1 MAKLTLKPII
11 NISASLAARA
21 AARKG
26 FNTALI
32 LGTSEVIPQSERVRV
47 YYTADDL
54 ISDGFQDD
62 SAEYK
67 AAKLYFSAT
76 ETPTKLYVGTKYS
89 TDTDML
95 TAAKACRS
103 ANSEWYVLIPLG
115 ASEADVLTLAAWAE
129 SAQPVTILAYTT
141 GESVNLSLHE
151 HASGTDADEDT
162 EGIFKKLKAKGY
174 RRSFG
179 QYCNQPDTPDAVAAT
194 MGYAMGANTG
204 TINSAY
210 TLAYKHLPGV
220 TPDDLTENQ
229 VSYIV
234 GTSTSEGTNGN
245 VYVNRQD
252 SYNVLQQGRMAD
264 GTSFDEVVYLDML
277 KDHITL
283 NVMDLLYQSPKIPQ
297 TNAGVTAIM
306 GVINSACDEFVN
318 IGFIAPGQW
327 NGDGILSLKKG
338 DMLAKGYLVQ
348 AEAVEA
354 QSQADRD
361 ARKSPPIYVSIKL
374 AGAIEWVTIQV
385 NVNR

>member
-1 MAKLTLKPII
+1 MAKLTLAPII
-11 NISASLAARA
+11 KIHASLAARA
-21 AARKG
+21 ATRKG
-26 FNTALI
+26 FDTALI

-54 ISDGFQDD
+54 ISDGFKDD

-89 TDTDML
+89 TDTDLL
-95 TAAKACRS
+95 TAARACRS

-115 ASEADVLTLAAWAE
+115 ASEADVLTLADWAE

-151 HASGTDADEDT
+151 NAAGTDADKDT
-162 EGIFKKLKAKGY
+162 EGIFRKLKTKGY

-194 MGYAMGANTG
+194 MGYAMGANDG

-229 VSYIV
+229 VSYVV
-234 GTSTSEGTNGN
+234 GTSTSEGVNGN

-264 GTSFDEVVYLDML
+264 GTPFDEIIYLDML
-277 KDHITL
+277 MYRITL
-283 NVMDLLYQSPKIPQ
+283 NVMDLLYKARKIPD
-297 TNAGVTAIM
+297 TDPGVTQIM
-306 GVINSACDEFVN
+306 NVINNACDQFVN
-318 IGFIAPGQW
+318 IGYIAPGVW
-327 NGDGILSLKKG
+327 KDGDILKLKYG
-338 DMLAKGYLVQ
+338 DTLAKGYLVQ
-348 AEAVEA
+348 AESVDN
-354 QSQADRD
+354 QSQADREN
-361 ARKSPPIYVSIKL
+361 RLSPPIYVSIKL
-374 AGAIEWVTIQV
+374 AGAIEYITIPIK
-385 NVNR
+385 VNR

>member
-1 MAKLTLKPII
+1 MAKLTLAPII
-11 NISASLAARA
+11 KIHASLAARA
-21 AARKG
+21 ATRKG
-26 FNTALI
+26 FDTALI

-54 ISDGFQDD
+54 ISDGFKDD

-89 TDTDML
+89 TDTDLL
-95 TAAKACRS
+95 TAARACRS

-115 ASEADVLTLAAWAE
+115 ASEADVLTLADWAE

-151 HASGTDADEDT
+151 NASGTDADKDT
-162 EGIFKKLKAKGY
+162 EGIFRKLKAKGY

-194 MGYAMGANTG
+194 MGYAMGANDG

-229 VSYIV
+229 VAYV
-234 GTSTSEGTNGN
+234 AGTEESTGNNGN
-245 VYVNRQD
+245 VYVNRND
-252 SYNVLQQGRMAD
+252 YYNVLQQGRMAD
-264 GTSFDEVVYLDML
+264 GTPFDEIIYLDML
-277 KDHITL
+277 MDRITL
-283 NVMDLLYQSPKIPQ
+283 NVMDLLYKARKIPD
-297 TNAGVTAIM
+297 TDPGVTQIM
-306 GVINSACDEFVN
+306 NVVNNACDQFVN
-318 IGFIAPGQW
+318 IGYIAPGVW
-327 NGDGILSLKKG
+327 KDGDILNLKYG
-338 DMLAKGYLVQ
+338 DTLAKGYLVQ
-348 AEAVEA
+348 AESVNN
-354 QSQADRD
+354 QSQADREN
-361 ARKSPPIYVSIKL
+361 RLSPPIYVSIKL
-374 AGAIEWVTIQV
+374 AGAIEYITIPIK
-385 NVNR
+385 VNR

>member
-95 TAAKACRS
+95 TAARACRS

-151 HASGTDADEDT
+151 HASGTDADADT

-234 GTSTSEGTNGN
+234 GTSTAEGTNGN

>member
-54 ISDGFQDD
+54 ITDGYKDT

-76 ETPTKLYVGTKYS
+76 ATPTKLYVGTKYS
-89 TDTDML
+89 TDTDLL
-95 TAAKACRS
+95 TAARACRS

-115 ASEADVLTLAAWAE
+115 ASEADILTLAEWAE
-129 SAQPVTILAYTT
+129 SAQPATILAYTT

-151 HASGTDADEDT
+151 NASGTDATSDT

-210 TLAYKHLPGV
+210 TLAYKNLPGV

-354 QSQADRD
+354 QPQADRD

>member
-1 MAKLTLKPII
+1 
-11 NISASLAARA
+11 
-21 AARKG
+21 
-26 FNTALI
+26 
-32 LGTSEVIPQSERVRV
+32 
-47 YYTADDL
+47 
-54 ISDGFQDD
+54 
-62 SAEYK
+62 
-67 AAKLYFSAT
+67 
-76 ETPTKLYVGTKYS
+76 
-89 TDTDML
+89 
-95 TAAKACRS
+95 
-103 ANSEWYVLIPLG
+103 
-115 ASEADVLTLAAWAE
+115 
-129 SAQPVTILAYTT
+129 
-141 GESVNLSLHE
+141 
-151 HASGTDADEDT
+151 
-162 EGIFKKLKAKGY
+162 
-174 RRSFG
+174 
-179 QYCNQPDTPDAVAAT
+179 

-229 VSYIV
+229 VSYVV
-234 GTSTSEGTNGN
+234 GTSTSGGVNGN

-283 NVMDLLYQSPKIPQ
+283 NVMDFLYQSPKIPQ

-327 NGDGILSLKKG
+327 NGDGILALKKG

-348 AEAVEA
+348 AQAVEE